1 MTKPIIEFNKIPITV
16 LQGFLGSGKT
26 TMLNYILT
34 HNEGMNIGV
43 VVNDFGDINI
53 DSKLIKSQ
61 SDKQLELTSGCICCS
76 LKTLDLQEAIDQFVF
91 KGSNI
96 DYIIIEAS
104 GLAEPR
110 DLALTLRTTLG
121 QKVRLD
127 GIVTVIDAENIEKN
141 AVEHDIARDQIL
153 FCDFVVIN
161 KIDLVKPDKIQDIRQ
176 MITSFNPRVRV
187 LESTKGQI
195 DIRLL
200 LDQDLYK
207 SRALPSSDASIDDHD
222 NHHDDHPVDHS
233 DHLHE
238 KYTSYSWTSP
248 EPLHPM
254 KFQDFVNRKLPTNVY
269 RAKGIIDFGLKGHS
283 RKYIFQLVGVRPELV
298 WENWDQK
305 PLTEI
310 VFIGQDIDKSL
321 IKKELV
327 ACIDDTPDKQLEGN
341 IELKLPKKADL

>member
-1 MTKPIIEFNKIPITV
+1 M
-16 LQGFLGSGKT
+16 GSGKT

-76 LKTLDLQEAIDQFVF
+76 LKTLDLQQAIDQFVF

-141 AVEHDIARDQIL
+141 AAKHDIARDQIL

-161 KIDLVKPDKIQDIRQ
+161 KVDLVKPDKIQDIRQ

-195 DIRLL
+195 DIRLV

-207 SRALPSSDASIDDHD
+207 SRPLLTNDASIDHSG
-222 NHHDDHPVDHS
+222 DHS
-233 DHLHE
+233 NHLHE

-254 KFQDFVNRKLPTNVY
+254 KFQDFVNCKLPTNVY

-321 IKKELV
+321 IKKELE
-327 ACIDDTPDKQLEGN
+327 ACIDESPDKQLESN

>member
-121 QKVRLD
+121 QRS
-127 GIVTVIDAENIEKN
+127 G
-141 AVEHDIARDQIL
+141 
-153 FCDFVVIN
+153 
-161 KIDLVKPDKIQDIRQ
+161 
-176 MITSFNPRVRV
+176 
-187 LESTKGQI
+187 
-195 DIRLL
+195 
-200 LDQDLYK
+200 
-207 SRALPSSDASIDDHD
+207 
-222 NHHDDHPVDHS
+222 
-233 DHLHE
+233 
-238 KYTSYSWTSP
+238 
-248 EPLHPM
+248 
-254 KFQDFVNRKLPTNVY
+254 
-269 RAKGIIDFGLKGHS
+269 
-283 RKYIFQLVGVRPELV
+283 
-298 WENWDQK
+298 
-305 PLTEI
+305 
-310 VFIGQDIDKSL
+310 
-321 IKKELV
+321 
-327 ACIDDTPDKQLEGN
+327 
-341 IELKLPKKADL
+341 